1 MIFDDDFKKE
11 IALLPDKEK
20 TKLLLRLLKKDLIL
34 AKRLDFELVSGDTPQ
49 MRRTIMEQ
57 SITKQIHNKEK
68 LKPTPKN
75 ILRLLRS
82 ISSEITIH
90 RKVTKDKVGE
100 ASLNLLMINEA
111 LEVHSSVLLKSRI
124 NLVYKLYIY
133 IIVRTYK
140 ILTLIHAL
148 HEDFYIEFEDELNR
162 LNQLYK
168 QNKDLEELAK
178 RAGLKLNWINH
189 EEIPDNIADIH
200 KKMREAEFLK

>member
-140 ILTLIHAL
+140 ILTLIQAL

-200 KKMREAEFLK
+200 KKMREAGFLK

>member
-200 KKMREAEFLK
+200 KKMREAGFLK

>member
-100 ASLNLLMINEA
+100 ASLNLLMVNET

-140 ILTLIHAL
+140 ILTLIQAL

-200 KKMREAEFLK
+200 KKMREAGFLK